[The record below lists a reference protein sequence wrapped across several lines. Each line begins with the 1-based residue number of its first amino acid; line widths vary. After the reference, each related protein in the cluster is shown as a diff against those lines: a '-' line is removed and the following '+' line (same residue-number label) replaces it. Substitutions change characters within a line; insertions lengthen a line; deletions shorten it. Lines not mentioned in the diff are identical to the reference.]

1 MGEIGNGEKKDI
13 DCTVNVLDTFFL
25 LQSAW
30 AKVSQE
36 VISNCYHHAG
46 FKVAMQEEEHSN
58 ESESN
63 QDTIL
68 QPHNFVNEGLRHDF
82 GNIFDR
88 ITAVFDGS
96 SIVTADDYL
105 TVDENVQTV
114 SGIDDACIIE
124 SLKGPT
130 PTDNAVEIVD
140 DGDDNTELRAP
151 PPKHGDVRQALC
163 VIRSFLQ
170 SSKEG
175 HQYYD
180 ALQDIKLFTTSAFI
194 RTSVQKKVTD
204 FFPAQLLN

>member
-1 MGEIGNGEKKDI
+1 MAKKKDI
-13 DCTVNVLDTFFL
+13 NFTINVLDALFL
-25 LQSAW
+25 LRSTW

-46 FKVAMQEEEHSN
+46 FKVAIQVEEHSN

-68 QPHNFVNEGLRHDF
+68 QLHTFVNEGLRHDF

-96 SIVTADDYL
+96 SIVTANDYL

-140 DGDDNTELRAP
+140 DSDDTELPAP
-151 PPKHGDVRQALC
+151 PPQYGDVRQALC
-163 VIRSFLQ
+163 VIRSFQQ
-170 SSKEG
+170 SSEEG

-180 ALQDIKLFTTSAFI
+180 ALQDIELFTASAFI